1 VHYILRLLTRAPDD
15 EPDEQREREAR
26 RSAAGPILTNSGGRP
41 ALYGGTSDNGVIYA
55 FCHIHS
61 AVCVTCDAV
70 CRCRVACVP
79 YRHDRP
85 SVRPS
90 AVADSTP
97 ATADDCHNSKAV
109 ITSSAAHNTAV
120 RCRRPD
126 YICAPTAHYT
136 PVHTVFHTHV
146 LRTKERR
153 STSSHSV
160 DGMAKKMPEERET
173 RVLWLYTRS

>member
-1 VHYILRLLTRAPDD
+1 MNRASRETSTAVGSRGPYWPTAADGTEWQYIGRRRDLCLLPYT
-15 EPDEQREREAR
+15 QY
-26 RSAAGPILTNSGGRP
+26 T
-41 ALYGGTSDNGVIYA
+41 
-55 FCHIHS
+55 
-61 AVCVTCDAV
+61 VCVTCDAV

-79 YRHDRP
+79 YRYDRP

-97 ATADDCHNSKAV
+97 ATADDCHNSTAV
-109 ITSSAAHNTAV
+109 ITSSAADNTAV

-146 LRTKERR
+146 LCTKERR
-153 STSSHSV
+153 STSRYSV
-160 DGMAKKMPEERET
+160 DGMAKKVPEERET
-173 RVLWLYTRS
+173 RVLLLYTRS